1 MQYISINGAKQPAGH
16 YSPATQAGGL
26 ICISGQLPVNPYTG
40 EKCSGG
46 IKEQTQQVLQ
56 NLDTVLRNAGATKD
70 DVLKTT
76 VYIADISLWD
86 EINGI
91 YADYFGG
98 HKPARAIVPTG
109 SLHYGFLI
117 ELEALAY
124 KG

>member
-1 MQYISINGAKQPAGH
+1 MHYISINGAKQPAGH

-46 IKEQTQQVLQ
+46 ITEQTQQVLQ
-56 NLDTVLRNAGATKD
+56 NLDTVLRNAGATRD

-86 EINGI
+86 EVNGI
-91 YADYFGG
+91 YADYFGS

>member
-40 EKCSGG
+40 EKCSGD

-91 YADYFGG
+91 YADYFGS